1 MTLQNY
7 TLTTK
12 DAERWRR
19 VVPMDVS
26 ITASLEYLR
35 IFEVQT
41 GLAARLFVVGGEK
54 PLVAYPYLVRP
65 IASLPFAESICT
77 QKMDTT
83 SPEYRGPLA
92 LPGASP
98 EELAALDFPAVFS
111 QHCREAGIVAEFA
124 HLNPWNGAGALVEP
138 SCVKL
143 DREIVYV
150 DLTGSEDDIWT
161 KSLSSDGR
169 RQTRQGHRAGVTV
182 RRASTP
188 EDVLAFHR
196 LHTQTMER
204 RQALDRYFHTV
215 EHFMAFHETMPD
227 NAFFALA
234 ELDGHTVAGGL
245 FFQDATELHWHLS
258 AADLRYTH
266 ARPVNVYVYETIL
279 AALGSGRQRMIMG
292 GGYGK
297 DDGVFRFKTN
307 FSPLR
312 APFCTYERIH
322 DAAAYAALGEEWSR
336 HHGAPVE
343 AGKFFPAYRASPPT
357 NATDATSPAF
367 VASALLAQGIG
378 VSLLG

>member
-1 MTLQNY
+1 MTPENY

-12 DAERWRR
+12 DAERWRS

-35 IFEVQT
+35 IFEAHT
-41 GLAARLFVVGGEK
+41 GLAARLFVVGVEK

-65 IASLPFAESICT
+65 IANLPFAEQIGT
-77 QKMDTT
+77 EKVDTT

-92 LPGASP
+92 LPGASA

-111 QHCREAGIVAEFA
+111 RHCREAGIVAEFA
-124 HLNPWNGAGALVEP
+124 HLNPWNGVGALVEA

-204 RQALDRYFHTV
+204 RQALDRYFHTA
-215 EHFMAFHETMPD
+215 EHFMAFHETMPE

-234 ELDGHTVAGGL
+234 EFDGHTVAGGL
-245 FFQDATELHWHLS
+245 FFQDATEIYWHLS

-266 ARPVNVYVYETIL
+266 ARPVNVYVYETIR
-279 AALGSGRQRMIMG
+279 AALGTGRQRMIMG

-322 DAAAYAALGEEWSR
+322 DPVAYAALSDEWAR
-336 HHGAPVE
+336 YHGAPVE
-343 AGKFFPAYRASPPT
+343 AGKFFPSYRASPPVNAT
-357 NATDATSPAF
+357 NAKSPA
-367 VASALLAQGIG
+367 VITGAMLMQEIGANLL
-378 VSLLG
+378 V

>member
-1 MTLQNY
+1 MPPQQY

-12 DAERWRR
+12 DAERWRS
-19 VVPMDVS
+19 VVPMDLS

-35 IFEVQT
+35 IFEART
-41 GLAARLFVVGGEK
+41 GLAARLFVAGGER

-65 IASLPFAESICT
+65 IASLPFAEHLGAT
-77 QKMDTT
+77 WMDTT

-111 QHCREAGIVAEFA
+111 AHCLEVGIVAEFA

-138 SCVKL
+138 SGVQL
-143 DREIVYV
+143 DREIVFV

-188 EDVLAFHR
+188 EDVIAFHR

-204 RQALDRYFHTV
+204 RQALDRYFNPI
-215 EHFMAFHETMPD
+215 EHFMAFHETMPE
-227 NAFFALA
+227 NAFFVLA
-234 ELDGHTVAGGL
+234 EFDGHTVAGGL
-245 FFQDATELHWHLS
+245 FFQDATEIYWHLS
-258 AADLRYTH
+258 AADRRFTH
-266 ARPVNVYVYETIL
+266 VRPVNVYLCETIR
-279 AALGSGRQRMIMG
+279 AALGSGRQRMILG

-312 APFCTYERIH
+312 APFCTYERVH
-322 DAAAYAALGEEWSR
+322 DAAAYAALNEEWSR

-343 AGKFFPAYRASPPT
+343 PGKFFPAYRASPPAT
-357 NATDATSPAF
+357 ATDATNPALF
-367 VASALLAQGIG
+367 GSALLAQEIG
-378 VSLLG
+378 LNFLV